1 MLVACWACWAM
12 KLNCTSTIHG
22 IGIMIETLGVKKD
35 FGVRMSGGHF
45 ELRVSSSNIAD
56 EEFKKRLTILRQA
69 FIMLKD

>member
-1 MLVACWACWAM
+1 
-12 KLNCTSTIHG
+12 
-22 IGIMIETLGVKKD
+22 
-35 FGVRMSGGHF
+35 MSGGHF